1 MPAQAG
7 IHLRLHRKVKESLD
21 SGLRRNDRQSLA
33 SQLSNVHSSIVIP
46 ILIVSGFLGAGK
58 TSLVRGLLAEAKS
71 NGKRVAVIS
80 NEFGALGIDQALFG
94 ASGEA
99 LVQLDGGCV
108 CCQLSDELV
117 DTLERLRRD
126 VKPDQIIIE
135 TSGVALPGDT
145 QIHLWREP
153 VKSWL
158 ADDISVAVVN
168 AEQVFEQRDLAGTFE
183 YQLTSADLLVL
194 NKIDLVPAD
203 ALPAIE
209 ARLREIEPEAPMVH
223 SVHGQLDGAL
233 LFPPDF
239 AELRRQRRSGD
250 GVAHGHE
257 SFVSEI
263 VAVEAGVDEA
273 ALVARFQAL
282 GALRAKGFVITAAGL
297 RLLQAV
303 GRRVQLHAVAAP
315 PDAALLGSVVVIR
328 RAR

>member
-1 MPAQAG
+1 M
-7 IHLRLHRKVKESLD
+7 
-21 SGLRRNDRQSLA
+21 
-33 SQLSNVHSSIVIP
+33 IP

-58 TSLVRGLLAEAKS
+58 TSLVRGLLSQAKRQ
-71 NGKRVAVIS
+71 GKRVAVIS

-126 VKPDQIIIE
+126 VNPDQIIIE
-135 TSGVALPGDT
+135 TSGVALPGET
-145 QIHLWREP
+145 QVHLWREP

-158 ADDISVAVVN
+158 AGDISVAVVN

-183 YQLTSADLLVL
+183 YQITSADLLVL
-194 NKIDLVPAD
+194 NKIDLVPAA
-203 ALPAIE
+203 ALPVVE
-209 ARLREIEPEAPMVH
+209 ARLREIEPEAPIVH
-223 SVHGQLDGAL
+223 SVHGQVDGAL
-233 LFPPDF
+233 LFPPDS
-239 AELRRQRRSGD
+239 AQLRHQRRSVAA
-250 GVAHGHE
+250 VAHGHE

-273 ALVARFQAL
+273 ALVARFQSF
-282 GALRAKGFVITAAGL
+282 GALRAKGFVRTAAGI

-303 GRRVQLHAVAAP
+303 GSRVQLHVVAAP
-315 PDAALLGSVVVIR
+315 PDASLLDSVVVIR
-328 RAR
+328 RA